1 MLARQR
7 TTNLRNGLDRDVYQI
22 VRKLEDQG
30 ESKRRRLTVVTVYE
44 SIKASNS
51 SLARQKRRP
60 LEDAI
65 DRVLLYRQEEVK
77 ADEAGEDSE
86 EALERE
92 TAATAAACKAA
103 RRSERDAFLLNKQMT
118 KHWDFSGAA
127 ATPSAASAV
136 SSPGKPIARADSAA
150 NPVSGGE
157 GPERMDVDEPIER
170 QPNGEPK
177 PKRKRKTRHASSTRG
192 SAAAD
197 LPALEANAGLKLDD
211 MGGID
216 HILDAFQDQLLLPLR
231 QGLLYAD
238 VGFTPKGGILLHGPS
253 GTGKTSLVHALADE
267 LQVAF
272 IPVAATS
279 LVSGIS
285 GESERNIRD
294 FFDEAVRL
302 APALLFLDDIDVVA
316 GKMDGAQKA
325 MEVRMSSEISQ
336 GLDKIARC
344 TGGGRYV
351 VVMAASN
358 RPDSIE
364 PTVRRRFQEMEMSMP
379 DERARESILRAMTR
393 GISVAG
399 DVDYA
404 ALARLTPGYVG
415 ADLAKA
421 VEIAVTEAVKSKFRI
436 KLDRTAAEAGRA
448 GPMTPRESWKAAV
461 AIPANDL
468 SQASAATLS
477 QEQEKEL
484 QIQIQTQTQTQQ
496 EPGQGADAQARATG
510 AGSDSDARTWVT
522 FDNLKRAVAK
532 VQPAAKREG
541 FSTVPNTTWA
551 EVGALQAVRRKL
563 EFAIVRPIEQPERFA
578 ALGIKPAAGILL
590 WGPPGCGKTL
600 VAKAVANASKAN
612 FISIKGPELL
622 NKYVGES
629 EHNVRQLFSRA
640 KSSAPCVLF
649 FDELD
654 ALVPTRDFTMSG
666 ATSRVVNALLTE
678 LDGVND
684 RSGIYV
690 VGATNRPDA
699 IDEAIRRPGRL
710 GTDIYVGLPTPDD
723 RVDIL
728 RTIYDTTIPRR
739 GDGEADG
746 ERRARAHAS
755 IDRVARD
762 PRCGRFTGADLR
774 QLLHAASEACLM
786 RSIDDDG
793 PDCGGADLHI
803 SDLDWEVALNEV
815 KPSVKDIEKYLEIAR

>member
-1 MLARQR
+1 MLPRQR
-7 TTNLRNGLDRDVYQI
+7 TTSLRNGLDRDVYQI
-22 VRKLEDQG
+22 VRKLEDQQG
-30 ESKRRRLTVVTVYE
+30 GSKRRLTVVAVYE
-44 SIKASNS
+44 SIKGSNS

-92 TAATAAACKAA
+92 TAAAAAAATASKAA
-103 RRSERDAFLLNKQMT
+103 RRSERDAFLLNRQMT

-127 ATPSAASAV
+127 TTPAAASAV
-136 SSPGKPIARADSAA
+136 SSPGKAIGSADSAT

-157 GPERMDVDEPIER
+157 APEKMDVDEPAER

-177 PKRKRKTRHASSTRG
+177 PKRKRKLRHASSARD

-197 LPALEANAGLKLDD
+197 LLALEANAGLKLGD

-294 FFDEAVRL
+294 SFDEAIRL

-379 DERARESILRAMTR
+379 DEHARESILRAMTR
-393 GISVAG
+393 GISVSD
-399 DVDYA
+399 DVDYG

-436 KLDRTAAEAGRA
+436 RLDRTAAEAGHA

-468 SQASAATLS
+468 SSQSCTATTLS
-477 QEQEKEL
+477 QQEKER
-484 QIQIQTQTQTQQ
+484 QTQQ
-496 EPGQGADAQARATG
+496 EPGQGTDQQAQAAG
-510 AGSDSDARTWVT
+510 GDGGSDMRTCVT

-551 EVGALQAVRRKL
+551 EVGALQAVRKKL

-640 KSSAPCVLF
+640 KSSAPCILF

-690 VGATNRPDA
+690 IGATNRPDA

-728 RTIYDTTIPRR
+728 RTIYDTTIPRAE
-739 GDGEADG
+739 GDGP
-746 ERRARAHAS
+746 RRARAHAS

-786 RSIDDDG
+786 RSTDDG
-793 PDCGGADLHI
+793 PSCGADDAGLHI
-803 SDLDWEVALNEV
+803 SDEDWEVALQEV
-815 KPSVKDIEKYLEIAR
+815 KPSVRDIEKYLDIVK

>member
-22 VRKLEDQG
+22 VRKLEDQQG
-30 ESKRRRLTVVTVYE
+30 ESKRRLTVVAVYE
-44 SIKASNS
+44 SIKGSNS

-77 ADEAGEDSE
+77 ADDAGEDSE

-92 TAATAAACKAA
+92 TAAAAAGASKAA

-127 ATPSAASAV
+127 TTPSAASAV
-136 SSPGKPIARADSAA
+136 SSPGKPMPRADSAT

-157 GPERMDVDEPIER
+157 GPEKMGVDEPMER
-170 QPNGEPK
+170 QQNGEPK
-177 PKRKRKTRHASSTRG
+177 PKRKRKIRHASSARDL
-192 SAAAD
+192 AAAD

-238 VGFTPKGGILLHGPS
+238 VGFTPKGGILMHGPS

-294 FFDEAVRL
+294 FFDEAIRL

-393 GISVAG
+393 GISVAD

-436 KLDRTAAEAGRA
+436 KLDRTAAEAGHA

-468 SQASAATLS
+468 SQASTALS
-477 QEQEKEL
+477 QRQEKEP
-484 QIQIQTQTQTQQ
+484 QIQIQTQTRQ
-496 EPGQGADAQARATG
+496 EPGQGADQQARNTG
-510 AGSDSDARTWVT
+510 GDSDSGARTCVT
-522 FDNLKRAVAK
+522 FDNLERAVAK

-640 KSSAPCVLF
+640 KSSAPCILF

-690 VGATNRPDA
+690 IGATNRPDA

-728 RTIYDTTIPRR
+728 RTIYDTTIPR
-739 GDGEADG
+739 GDDEADG
-746 ERRARAHAS
+746 PRRARAHAS

-786 RSIDDDG
+786 RSTYDG
-793 PDCGGADLHI
+793 PDCAGADAGLHI
-803 SDLDWEVALNEV
+803 SDLDWEVALDEV

>member
-7 TTNLRNGLDRDVYQI
+7 TTSLRNGLDRDVYQI
-22 VRKLEDQG
+22 VRKLEDQQG
-30 ESKRRRLTVVTVYE
+30 ESKRRLTVVAVYE
-44 SIKASNS
+44 SIKGSNS

-86 EALERE
+86 AALERE
-92 TAATAAACKAA
+92 TAAAAAASKAA

-127 ATPSAASAV
+127 TTPAAISAV
-136 SSPGKPIARADSAA
+136 SSPGKAIGSADSAT

-157 GPERMDVDEPIER
+157 APEKMDMDEPAER

-177 PKRKRKTRHASSTRG
+177 PKRKRKLRHAPSARD

-294 FFDEAVRL
+294 FFDEAIRL

-325 MEVRMSSEISQ
+325 MEV
-336 GLDKIARC
+336 
-344 TGGGRYV
+344 
-351 VVMAASN
+351 
-358 RPDSIE
+358 
-364 PTVRRRFQEMEMSMP
+364 
-379 DERARESILRAMTR
+379 
-393 GISVAG
+393 
-399 DVDYA
+399 
-404 ALARLTPGYVG
+404 
-415 ADLAKA
+415 
-421 VEIAVTEAVKSKFRI
+421 
-436 KLDRTAAEAGRA
+436 
-448 GPMTPRESWKAAV
+448 
-461 AIPANDL
+461 
-468 SQASAATLS
+468 
-477 QEQEKEL
+477 
-484 QIQIQTQTQTQQ
+484 
-496 EPGQGADAQARATG
+496 
-510 AGSDSDARTWVT
+510 
-522 FDNLKRAVAK
+522 
-532 VQPAAKREG
+532 
-541 FSTVPNTTWA
+541 
-551 EVGALQAVRRKL
+551 GALQAVRKKL

-640 KSSAPCVLF
+640 KSSAPCILF

-690 VGATNRPDA
+690 IGATNRPDA

-739 GDGEADG
+739 EGDGP
-746 ERRARAHAS
+746 RRARAHAS
-755 IDRVARD
+755 IDRAARD

-786 RSIDDDG
+786 RSTDDG
-793 PDCGGADLHI
+793 PGCGEADAGLHI
-803 SDLDWEVALNEV
+803 SDEDWEVALQEV
-815 KPSVKDIEKYLEIAR
+815 KPSVRDIEKYLEIVK

>member
-92 TAATAAACKAA
+92 TAATTAACKAA
-103 RRSERDAFLLNKQMT
+103 RRSERDAFLLNKQIT

-170 QPNGEPK
+170 QPNGEPR

-325 MEVRMSSEISQ
+325 MEVRMSSEVSQ

-421 VEIAVTEAVKSKFRI
+421 VEIAVTEAVKSRFRI

-448 GPMTPRESWKAAV
+448 GPMTPRESWKAA
-461 AIPANDL
+461 
-468 SQASAATLS
+468 
-477 QEQEKEL
+477 
-484 QIQIQTQTQTQQ
+484 
-496 EPGQGADAQARATG
+496 PGQGADAQARATG
-510 AGSDSDARTWVT
+510 DGSDSDARTWVT
-522 FDNLKRAVAK
+522 FYNLKRAVAK

-578 ALGIKPAAGILL
+578 ALGMKPAAGILL

-815 KPSVKDIEKYLEIAR
+815 KPSVKDIEKYLEIAG